1 MNYYFSQFIIA
12 QNEDIEKWMNILFIV
27 VLAVFWILRSVVKSK
42 VDDARERKNKNASF
56 DKNRKPASSTKELS
70 ELLLDRVL
78 KFRESTSGPRNRP
91 NIQKTMTKSATSGSA
106 NRGITS
112 KPQPAMSAPYT
123 IQRSKKPSKFTFK
136 QPSLKQNIQKLE
148 KIDTNI
154 QELPEFAPKSVEGL
168 ADLPLSK
175 ATQISKTE
183 FTSDF
188 VWDYKNPDELR
199 RAIVHYEIL
208 GRPLSLR
215 DSFESIL

>member
-42 VDDARERKNKNASF
+42 VDEARERKNKNASF

-91 NIQKTMTKSATSGSA
+91 NIQKTMTKSATSGPA
-106 NRGITS
+106 NRGIAS

>member
-1 MNYYFSQFIIA
+1 MNFFLSQFIIA

-42 VDDARERKNKNASF
+42 VDEARERKNKSAPF
-56 DKNRKPASSTKELS
+56 DQNRKPASSTKELS
-70 ELLLDRVL
+70 ELLLNRVL
-78 KFRESTSGPRNRP
+78 KYRESTSGPRNRQ
-91 NIQKTMTKSATSGSA
+91 NIQRTTIKSATAGPAS
-106 NRGITS
+106 RGIAS

-123 IQRSKKPSKFTFK
+123 IQRSKKPSKLTFK

-154 QELPEFAPKSVEGL
+154 QELPEFAPKSVDNL

-175 ATQISKTE
+175 STQISQSE
-183 FTSDF
+183 FVSDF

-199 RAIVHYEIL
+199 RAILHYEIL
-208 GRPLSLR
+208 GKPLSLR
-215 DSFESIL
+215 DSSGSLL